1 MPLSVDGTVSGQLAT
16 ESTLDGN
23 IAVTQT
29 VTGALTTPTGGGGG
43 GGLPRGG
50 VSGDIIVKRSSTD
63 FDAYWVPPATSAEQD
78 NTLPITAGAVYTEIG
93 NINAL
98 LATI

>member
-1 MPLSVDGTVSGQLAT
+1 MPLTVDGTVSGQLAG
-16 ESTLDGN
+16 ESTLNGN
-23 IAVTQT
+23 IAATQS
-29 VTGALTTPTGGGGG
+29 VEGSLTTVSGQSGG

-50 VSGDIIVKRSSTD
+50 VYGDLLIKRTDAD
-63 FDAYWVPPATSAEQD
+63 FDAAWVAPATSAEED
-78 NTLPITAGAVYTEIG
+78 NTLPITSGAVYTEIG